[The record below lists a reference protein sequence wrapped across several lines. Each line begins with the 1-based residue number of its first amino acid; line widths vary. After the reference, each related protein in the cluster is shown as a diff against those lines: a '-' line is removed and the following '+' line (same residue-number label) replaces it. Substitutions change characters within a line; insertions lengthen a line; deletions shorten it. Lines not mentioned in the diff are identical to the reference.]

1 LDVQNK
7 KNTETDGHKYWTRL
21 DNAAKIF
28 PVISNKVRTMVFRL
42 TVELHERV
50 KVKELQQALTQTLE
64 EYPYFRSQ
72 LKKGFFWYW
81 LEHSESSPMIQP
93 DEGPPCRSFK
103 MVHRNHLLLR
113 ILAKN
118 NQISAEFMHIL
129 CDGAGGLKFLMSLV
143 RNYGELCGWDLD
155 PARHPIKD
163 DKATH
168 EELWEDSY
176 QKYFEKNL
184 PKPSSLSKAY
194 HLPFEVAGNP
204 ALRVFAVQME
214 TGAALSVSKKYGV
227 TLTEY
232 LASVYLF
239 ILQGFYLKENPPGSK
254 RKKRNIIRIELPVNL
269 RNLFPSKSL
278 RNFALFI
285 MPEIDPS
292 LGAYSFEEITRVVHH
307 YMQLE
312 TDPRQIKRIIR
323 RNVGSERNLMV
334 RAIPLFLK
342 VPVLKIAY
350 KSFGPPLYSGILTNV
365 GKVDLSPGCSDYI
378 KRFRFIAPP
387 PDPKLK
393 VCSALISFQDK
404 MVLTFGNHSLSNQ
417 FEKGVISFLR
427 KEGLTLT
434 LLNN

>member
-1 LDVQNK
+1 MPGK
-7 KNTETDGHKYWTRL
+7 KNIGLYSQQNWTRL

-28 PVISNKVRTMVFRL
+28 PVIANKVRTMVFRL
-42 TVELHERV
+42 TAELHERV
-50 KVKELQQALTQTLE
+50 KVKELQEALELTLD
-64 EYPYFRSQ
+64 EYPYFNSQ

-81 LEHSESSPMIQP
+81 LEPSESLPMIQK

-103 MVHRNHLLLR
+103 MVHRNHLLVR
-113 ILAKN
+113 VLAKN
-118 NQISAEFMHIL
+118 NQISVEFMHIL
-129 CDGAGGLKFLMSLV
+129 CDGAGGLKFLLALI
-143 RNYGELCGWDLD
+143 RNYGEQCGWDLD
-155 PARHPIKD
+155 SDRHPIKD
-163 DKATH
+163 EKPAHD
-168 EELWEDSY
+168 ELWEDSY

-184 PKPSSLSKAY
+184 PKPQGLNKAY
-194 HLPFEVAGNP
+194 HLPFEVSKNP
-204 ALRVFAVQME
+204 AFRVVAAQMD
-214 TGAALSVSKKYGV
+214 TASALSAAKSHGI

-239 ILQGFYLKENPPGSK
+239 ILQGFYLRGEEHGHR

-292 LGAYSFEEITRVVHH
+292 LGAYTFKDITRVVHN

-323 RNVGSERNLMV
+323 RNVGSERNLMI

-365 GKVDLSPGCSDYI
+365 GKVTLPESCAQYI

-387 PDPKLK
+387 PDPQLK
-393 VCSALISFQDK
+393 VCSAMISFQDK
-404 MVLTFGNHSLSNQ
+404 LVLTFGNHSISTE
-417 FEKGVISFLR
+417 FEQEVISFLQ
-427 KEGLTLT
+427 KEGLNLK
-434 LLNN
+434 LLRS